1 MVRLRRLARL
11 WPWMISIG
19 FHLGLLGVLSAVV
32 LVSYRTQAQRPEI
45 VPEARLGKVESQLPL
60 FQKVQQPRERVQ
72 EAALAKNL
80 REELSPADRMTV
92 IRSAETGSAS
102 AEDLLVGRAV
112 RSAEVQALPGGD
124 LARLQPAAPV
134 TRFFA
139 SGGNAY
145 SVVYLV
151 DRSGSMIDTIEP
163 LKREIKRSLGELQ
176 PMQKFHVIFF
186 SSGEPAEGPAKGL
199 IWATD
204 RNKKQNY
211 DFIDTVEARGQ
222 TDPRWAMQR
231 ALALKPDLVYLL
243 TDGVFS
249 SDIAEKI
256 IEWAKL
262 HKVKVN
268 TIAYVMESGGS
279 VLRRIAEETGGVYRF
294 VSEEQLQ

>member
-1 MVRLRRLARL
+1 M
-11 WPWMISIG
+11 
-19 FHLGLLGVLSAVV
+19 
-32 LVSYRTQAQRPEI
+32 
-45 VPEARLGKVESQLPL
+45 
-60 FQKVQQPRERVQ
+60 
-72 EAALAKNL
+72 
-80 REELSPADRMTV
+80 
-92 IRSAETGSAS
+92 
-102 AEDLLVGRAV
+102 
-112 RSAEVQALPGGD
+112 PGGD

-134 TRFFA
+134 TKFFA

-145 SVVYLV
+145 TIVYLV

-163 LKREIKRSLGELQ
+163 LKREIKRSIGELQ

-186 SSGEPAEGPAKGL
+186 SSGEPVEGPAKEL

-204 RNKKQNY
+204 RNKKQNF
-211 DFIDTVEARGQ
+211 DFIDKVEARGQ

-231 ALALKPDLVYLL
+231 ALQLKPDLVYLL
-243 TDGVFS
+243 TDGVFAN
-249 SDIAEKI
+249 DIADKL